1 MVRNFVA
8 ALVIGVMVAACSGEK
23 KQEVAQQSTNEI
35 NSVQHMKQPAPGK
48 KVKKNVFKENTNERE
63 SWVAKEM
70 RKEGYDPKNM
80 TGKDYRKLLGAE

>member
-1 MVRNFVA
+1 MARNFVA
-8 ALVIGVMVAACSGEK
+8 ALVIGAMAVACSGEK

-48 KVKKNVFKENTNERE
+48 KAKNANERE

>member
-1 MVRNFVA
+1 MARNFVA
-8 ALVIGVMVAACSGEK
+8 ALVIGAMAVACSGEK
-23 KQEVAQQSTNEI
+23 KQEVAQRPVDEI

-48 KVKKNVFKENTNERE
+48 KAKKDANERE

>member
-1 MVRNFVA
+1 MVRNFVV
-8 ALVIGVMVAACSGEK
+8 ALVIGAMVVACSGEK
-23 KQEVAQQSTNEI
+23 KEEAAQRPIDEI

-48 KVKKNVFKENTNERE
+48 EAKKNVFSEKATERE

>member
-1 MVRNFVA
+1 MRRNEHGTEFYCG
-8 ALVIGVMVAACSGEK
+8 IGDWGNGDGLFRRK
-23 KQEVAQQSTNEI
+23 KQEVAQRPVDEI

-48 KVKKNVFKENTNERE
+48 KAKKDANERE